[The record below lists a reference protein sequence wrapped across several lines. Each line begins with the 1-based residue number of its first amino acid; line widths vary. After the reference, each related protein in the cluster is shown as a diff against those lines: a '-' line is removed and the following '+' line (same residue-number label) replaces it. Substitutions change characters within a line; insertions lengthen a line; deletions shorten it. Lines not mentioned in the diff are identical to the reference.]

1 MNADRVPRATRPTSK
16 QQRLVA
22 LAERVLERGAVP
34 MQELADYFGVTRM
47 TVYRDVSELEAAGV
61 IFLRQ
66 GTAVAGASSFTETA
80 HSFRTALN
88 AAAKVAMCREI
99 RGHLRPG
106 STVFLDDSTTVLPLV
121 DLLAEQA
128 PMTILT
134 NSQSVAAAA
143 SEHPELRLFVAG
155 GNYRPTYASYAGET
169 TLSVLRSLSAD
180 FCVMSSTVINEGTL
194 YHPVEENAAIK
205 RVMMERS
212 RASFL
217 LADASKFGQRATHE
231 VCRADGFDLLVT
243 TGGVSPGELA
253 AVGCPVVT
261 L

>member
-1 MNADRVPRATRPTSK
+1 MNPERVPRATRPSSK

-22 LAERVLERGAVP
+22 LAERVLERGAIP

-61 IFLRQ
+61 IFLRR

-80 HSFRTALN
+80 HSFRVALN
-88 AAAKVAMCREI
+88 ASAKRAMCEEI
-99 RGHLRPG
+99 RRHIRPG
-106 STVFLDDSTTVLPLV
+106 STVFLDDSSTVLPLV
-121 DLLAEQA
+121 DLLATQA

-143 SEHPELRLFVAG
+143 SRHPELRLFVAG

-169 TLSVLRSLSAD
+169 TLSVLRTLSAD

-205 RVMMERS
+205 RTMMERS

-231 VCRADGFDLLVT
+231 VCQVDDFELLVT
-243 TGGVSPGELA
+243 TRGVGAAELA
-253 AVGCPVVT
+253 VITCPVVT
-261 L
+261 I